1 MYRPGKVRLRYVLID
16 CMPSQGML
24 TIYALAAADS
34 VIIAVHA
41 HYSPAK
47 GMAQIFQIISR
58 VRR

>member
-1 MYRPGKVRLRYVLID
+1 MD